1 MLRTIAKAFRRL
13 QVRSHPDMWAFVRR
27 LSAVPCIQSILLH
40 QDSILTGVIEQLF
53 WYVNSLRDDTR
64 RLDTRKRYAE
74 HSATLVNFLLDID
87 VLPDMDFIVK
97 ECTNIMREEF
107 VLYWEYI
114 VQLLYLHGFNIQRIV
129 YVIARADDRSIYFAA
144 SERLEKL
151 KADQR
156 KQWEIFDAIVA
167 GKSIEFLSTLAVEGG
182 TSQLKDRSG
191 RSLME
196 VAAVHDRGDFILWL
210 HREHQMDIRAVN
222 REGLSVLLLCRRAG
236 SLGAAKVVADAI
248 GGDTVRAF
256 CWRHFHRR
264 RALRAARAAQQL
276 RVASAVKVQS
286 CVRGRLVRNKYA
298 PLLREV
304 KGSWNAFLGK
314 WGGVLSALKEIN
326 THRPKPFSWAEQKF
340 KYDMAVDVSD
350 QDIEVQSFLD
360 QAVAASSMR
369 QEAVEPSGLEFSKI
383 TITSSGAPATG
394 ASASA
399 EEVSDPVDAVELSQA
414 VVRWLDKADE
424 TYRAMFH
431 KKVTRLAQGSRS
443 YALSKRIKG
452 CEYPICE
459 SKLDA
464 GQRILWTY
472 ISRDN
477 KQHVLVSALF
487 CFISCFFNSLMLLF
501 LFTCRSG
508 SCRSTTM

>member
-1 MLRTIAKAFRRL
+1 MYVVTGQNTKEADSEGFAEATKRL
-13 QVRSHPDMWAFVRR
+13 EDLKLAQRQTWKVAE
-27 LSAVPCIQSILLH
+27 AVAAGHSVDQLKQLL
-40 QDSILTGVIEQLF
+40 Q
-53 WYVNSLRDDTR
+53 
-64 RLDTRKRYAE
+64 E
-74 HSATLVNFLLDID
+74 HSSLKVSAFHNRLGQNLL
-87 VLPDMDFIVK
+87 
-97 ECTNIMREEF
+97 
-107 VLYWEYI
+107 
-114 VQLLYLHGFNIQRIV
+114 
-129 YVIARADDRSIYFAA
+129 
-144 SERLEKL
+144 
-151 KADQR
+151 
-156 KQWEIFDAIVA
+156 
-167 GKSIEFLSTLAVEGG
+167 
-182 TSQLKDRSG
+182 
-191 RSLME
+191 E
-196 VAAVHDRGDFILWL
+196 VAALHDRGDVILWL

-443 YALSKRIKG
+443 YALSKRLKG
-452 CEYPICE
+452 CEYYICE

-472 ISRDN
+472 ISRDD

-487 CFISCFFNSLMLLF
+487 CFTFCFIISVIFIYRLIAGLVRVEARQCESL
-501 LFTCRSG
+501 CPSD
-508 SCRSTTM
+508 